1 MSELIDFYKKEKKVR
16 EKQLKLQPGKWYEV
30 QICLHATNKNFTTQV
45 ISVRMAS
52 VNQSDVK
59 IATFLTSYM

>member
-1 MSELIDFYKKEKKVR
+1 MSCLAVSNKHSDNS
-16 EKQLKLQPGKWYEV
+16 G
-30 QICLHATNKNFTTQV
+30 LHATNKNFTTQV